1 MRLDDLP
8 ADARSAQSWPANRG
22 PEPDRANSAPGLA
35 ALRRSV
41 VREHPRCELPALS
54 PGVQYDKVIIH
65 ASVVIDCAQRLQDV
79 RLQHR
84 HTTQKVH
91 PRSLKRCALV

>member
-41 VREHPRCELPALS
+41 VREHPR
-54 PGVQYDKVIIH
+54 DKVIIH

-79 RLQHR
+79 RLQHC

-91 PRSLKRCALV
+91 PSSLKRCALV